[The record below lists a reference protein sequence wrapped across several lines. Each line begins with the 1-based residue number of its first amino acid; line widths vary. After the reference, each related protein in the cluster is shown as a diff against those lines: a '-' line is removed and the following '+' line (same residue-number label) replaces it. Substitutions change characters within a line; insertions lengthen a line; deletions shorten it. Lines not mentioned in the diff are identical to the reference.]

1 MQAFMLRSMKKKI
14 ILSILLFVIGVI
26 ILYINPGK
34 SLNQF
39 ICFALSGIS
48 ASTLAYKKQK
58 NAGTFTQQLFK
69 DKISGVL
76 SIIVSALG
84 ILGLVSIYIINN
96 TILTDITF
104 AGFILSLIALIIRA
118 QIYKRTN
125 NDKFIHN
132 T

>member
-39 ICFALSGIS
+39 ICFALTGFSS
-48 ASTLAYKKQK
+48 SLLAYKKQK

>member
-1 MQAFMLRSMKKKI
+1 MKKKI
-14 ILSILLFVIGVI
+14 IISILLFVIGAI
-26 ILYINPGK
+26 ILYINPGN

-39 ICFALSGIS
+39 ICFALIGFS
-48 ASTLAYKKQK
+48 ASTLAYKKPK
-58 NAGTFTQQLFK
+58 NSGTFTQQLFK

-104 AGFILSLIALIIRA
+104 AGFILSLIVLIIRA
-118 QIYKRTN
+118 LIYKRTN
-125 NDKFIHN
+125 NN
-132 T
+132 

>member
-1 MQAFMLRSMKKKI
+1 MKKKI

-26 ILYINPGK
+26 ILYINPGN

-39 ICFALSGIS
+39 IFFILSGIS

-104 AGFILSLIALIIRA
+104 AGFMLSLIVLIIRA
-118 QIYKRTN
+118 QIYKRKN
-125 NDKFIHN
+125 NS
-132 T
+132 

>member
-1 MQAFMLRSMKKKI
+1 MGWGIYFNGSMLRSMKKKI

-26 ILYINPGK
+26 ILYINPGN

-39 ICFALSGIS
+39 IFFILSGIS

-104 AGFILSLIALIIRA
+104 AGFMLSLIVLIIRA
-118 QIYKRTN
+118 QIYKRKN
-125 NDKFIHN
+125 NS
-132 T
+132 